1 MGNGVRAKLKAEN
14 TIQVSNV
21 GGGTQIL
28 EPLLLPPRTCT
39 SRKLEPQA
47 GAGSQTQA
55 LGYEI

>member
-21 GGGTQIL
+21 DGGTQIL
-28 EPLLLPPRTCT
+28 EPLLLPPRTYT
-39 SRKLEPQA
+39 GRKLEPWA